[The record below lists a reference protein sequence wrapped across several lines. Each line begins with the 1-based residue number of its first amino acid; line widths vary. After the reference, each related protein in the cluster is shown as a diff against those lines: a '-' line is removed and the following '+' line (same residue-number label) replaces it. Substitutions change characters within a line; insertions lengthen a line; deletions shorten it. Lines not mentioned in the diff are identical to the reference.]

1 MPLRAVICDF
11 GGVLTTPLIGAFA
24 AFQDQTGISLEHLGA
39 AMSAAAASDLD
50 GAHPLFELEC
60 GRISEER
67 FLDLLRTHLEPE
79 IGHRPEL
86 HRFKEQYFD
95 ALDPNH
101 EMIELMASLR
111 DRGYRMALLTNNVR
125 EWEPVWRPMLPV
137 DEIFETV
144 VDSGFVGMRKPDPAI
159 YELTVARLDGVAA
172 DQCLFIDDTEINCE
186 AARELGIRTVHFRD
200 NDQALAEID
209 AALAA

>member
-24 AFQDQTGISLEHLGA
+24 AFQEGTGISLEHLGA
-39 AMSAAAASDLD
+39 AMAAAATAELD

-79 IGHRPEL
+79 IGHRPQL

-101 EMIELMASLR
+101 EMIDLMASLR
-111 DRGYRMALLTNNVR
+111 DRGFRMALLTNNVR

-137 DEIFETV
+137 NEIFETV
-144 VDSGFVGMRKPDPAI
+144 VDSAFVGMRKPDPAI
-159 YELTVARLDGVAA
+159 YELTVARLEGITAE
-172 DQCLFIDDTEINCE
+172 QCLFIDDTEINCD
-186 AARELGIRTVHFRD
+186 AAAALGIRPVHFRD
-200 NDQALAEID
+200 NAQAIAEIE
-209 AALAA
+209 AALA

>member
-1 MPLRAVICDF
+1 MPIRAVICDF

-24 AFQDQTGISLEHLGA
+24 AFQEDTGISLEHLGT
-39 AMSAAAASDLD
+39 AMAAAATAELD

-60 GRISEER
+60 GRITEER
-67 FLDLLRTHLEPE
+67 FLDLLRTHLEPV

-95 ALDPNH
+95 ALDPNT
-101 EMIELMASLR
+101 EMIEVMASLR

-159 YELTVARLDGVAA
+159 YELTVARLDGIAA
-172 DQCLFIDDTEINCE
+172 EECLFIDDTEINCD
-186 AARELGIRTVHFRD
+186 AAAALGIRPVHFRD
-200 NDQALAEID
+200 NEQAIAEIE
-209 AALAA
+209 AALA

>member
-1 MPLRAVICDF
+1 MPVRAVICDF

-24 AFQDQTGISLEHLGA
+24 AFQEGTGISLEHLGT
-39 AMSAAAASDLD
+39 AMSAATADLD

-67 FLDLLRTHLEPE
+67 FLGLLRTHLEPE

-101 EMIELMASLR
+101 EMIDLMASLR

-125 EWEPVWRPMLPV
+125 EWEPVWRRMLPV

-144 VDSGFVGMRKPDPAI
+144 VDSAFVGMRKPDPAI
-159 YELTVARLDGVAA
+159 YELTVARLDGIAA
-172 DQCLFIDDTEINCE
+172 DQSLFIDDTEINCE
-186 AARELGIRTVHFRD
+186 AARELGIQTVHFRD
-200 NDQALAEID
+200 NEQALAEIET
-209 AALAA
+209 ALAG

>member
-1 MPLRAVICDF
+1 MPIRAVICDF

-24 AFQDQTGISLEHLGA
+24 AFQEDTGISLEHLGA
-39 AMSAAAASDLD
+39 AMAVAASADLD

-67 FLDLLRTHLEPE
+67 FLDLLRAHLEPE
-79 IGHRPEL
+79 IGHRPRL
-86 HRFKEQYFD
+86 HRFKEQYFE
-95 ALDPNH
+95 ALDPNT
-101 EMIELMASLR
+101 EMIDLMASLR

-159 YELTVARLDGVAA
+159 YELTVARLEGISAE
-172 DQCLFIDDTEINCE
+172 QCLFIDDTEINCD
-186 AARELGIRTVHFRD
+186 AAAALGIRPVHFRH
-200 NDQALAEID
+200 NEQAIAEIE
-209 AALAA
+209 AALA